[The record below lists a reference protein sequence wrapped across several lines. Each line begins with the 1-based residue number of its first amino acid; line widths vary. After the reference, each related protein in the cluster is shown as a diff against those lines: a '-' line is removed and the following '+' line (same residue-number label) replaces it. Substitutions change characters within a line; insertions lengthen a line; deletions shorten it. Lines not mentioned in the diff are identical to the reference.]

1 MITTFM
7 NNYESRRTA
16 GTTHYNGNWRGITR
30 LYRDTAYEVAAVRR
44 EVDPLRKAELRGD
57 IASKKKLQDL
67 LQNMFVELDSAANTV
82 RTDYLSASHQTPLRK
97 YEDMKRLVKRITMAD
112 NLKPSRFS
120 F

>member
-1 MITTFM
+1 MAAAKCFAKGKVPFFSKIFHAF
-7 NNYESRRTA
+7 S
-16 GTTHYNGNWRGITR
+16 I
-30 LYRDTAYEVAAVRR
+30 LYDSVLFT
-44 EVDPLRKAELRGD
+44 EVDPLGKAELRGD
-57 IASKKKLQDL
+57 IASKKKMQDL

-97 YEDMKRLVKRITMAD
+97 DEDMKRLVKRITMAD